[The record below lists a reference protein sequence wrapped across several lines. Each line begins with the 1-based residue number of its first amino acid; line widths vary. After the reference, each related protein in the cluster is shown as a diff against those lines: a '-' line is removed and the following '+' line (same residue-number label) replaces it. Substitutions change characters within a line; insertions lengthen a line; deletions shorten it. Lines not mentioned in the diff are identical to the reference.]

1 MTTPADAP
9 GDRPKPSRIII
20 NLERARQVAH
30 VPPRGSRGAKIL
42 GIIAIVFIIAILG
55 AIAGGYFWWQS
66 YKTKPAYSLA
76 LLVDAVERND
86 TAAFDA
92 VVDTDKIVDN
102 FVPQVTD
109 KAFGRY
115 ATALTGPLRSQI
127 ETLIPTLLPSVKQ
140 KVHDE
145 VVAQVRELSAQAQGK
160 PFILVALGIP
170 YAVDIKQEND
180 TAQVNVKLKDRPV
193 TLTMQRNGERW
204 KVVGV
209 TDDTLAARIVD
220 DIAKDLPAVG
230 SQLEKE
236 IKKNLKK
243 NLPKN
248 LPKELP
254 KDLEKSLPDIPLLND
269 GNK

>member
-1 MTTPADAP
+1 MTTPAGEP

-42 GIIAIVFIIAILG
+42 GIIAIVFALAIIG

-86 TAAFDA
+86 TAGFDEI
-92 VVDTDKIVDN
+92 VDTDKIVDN

-115 ATALTGPLRSQI
+115 ASALTGPLRSQI
-127 ETLIPTLLPSVKQ
+127 EALIPSLLPSVKQ

-145 VVAQVRELSAQAQGK
+145 VVAQVRELSARAQGK
-160 PFILVALGIP
+160 PFVLVALGMP

-180 TAQVNVKLKDRPV
+180 TARVDVKLKDRPI
-193 TLTMQRNGERW
+193 TLAMQRNGERW

-209 TDDTLAARIVD
+209 TDDTLATRIVD
-220 DIAKDLPAVG
+220 EITKDLPAVG

-236 IKKNLKK
+236 IRKNLKK

-254 KDLEKSLPDIPLLND
+254 KDLEKNLPDIPLLNE
-269 GNK
+269 NK